1 MTRLLLDEMLPL
13 HAAEILPEKHG
24 HRAAHV
30 CEFGLDA
37 TADAD
42 IATFARANDW
52 AVVTENVVDFARE
65 SDLVLAFVLKRS
77 LPAGGAQAAAL
88 TGRGDRRVPRT
99 CRATLTDG
107 CLLG

>member
-13 HAAEILPEKHG
+13 RAAESLREEHG
-24 HRAAHV
+24 HEAAHV
-30 CEFGLDA
+30 SEFGLDA

-65 SDLVLAFVLKRS
+65 ADLVLVFVLKRS
-77 LPAGGAQAAAL
+77 LPAGGAHAAAL
-88 TGRGDRRVPRT
+88 AELLDLWVREHPDPYLGAHWPR
-99 CRATLTDG
+99 
-107 CLLG
+107 